1 MESERKNTK
10 IKIDPD
16 MLIID
21 LTERYPLAVDF
32 LINEYEFHCVGCIM
46 AGFETLRQ
54 GAEAHGIIEADF
66 DEMIDRLEKYLGET
80 INPQD

>member
-1 MESERKNTK
+1 MESSKKKGTIE
-10 IKIDPD
+10 IDPD

-32 LINEYEFHCVGCIM
+32 LISEYEFHCVGCIM

-54 GAEAHGIIEADF
+54 GAEAHGIVGDDF
-66 DEMIDRLEKYLGET
+66 TQMIKRLENYLKNGP
-80 INPQD
+80 NLQD